1 MERLVRRS
9 RFVKKKKRMENLLFI
24 SCKAIKAFRERA
36 KMPSVPVYYRVL
48 QFSINCRLA
57 IIRISAWA
65 RSAYSS
71 TSLDS
76 KSIIR
81 KV

>member
-1 MERLVRRS
+1 MEGLVRRS

-57 IIRISAWA
+57 VIRISAWA

-71 TSLDS
+71 ISRLEVYHT
-76 KSIIR
+76 
-81 KV
+81 